1 MLVKDEQM
9 RKHLKEEVFHCNT
22 NFLLQCCASPV
33 KSEQSRHK
41 TETIHRPKS
50 DFLKSGISTLKYI
63 ILLLVYISIHFPEP
77 YGKHRVCSP
86 ATPSENSSEADYL
99 CSFQYTLL
107 TQMGNPDHS
116 SYLANNFMMPQV
128 LGLLQTKVDSRGL
141 DSQPMLI
148 GLN

>member
-9 RKHLKEEVFHCNT
+9 GKHLREEVFHCNT
-22 NFLLQCCASPV
+22 NFLLQCYASPV

-41 TETIHRPKS
+41 TETIHRPTS
-50 DFLKSGISTLKYI
+50 DFHKSGISTLKHI
-63 ILLLVYISIHFPEP
+63 ILLLVYISVHFPES

-86 ATPSENSSEADYL
+86 AALSENSSEADSL